1 MSKWSPTVFLTNSA
15 LTQLAENLC
24 PGFLRVAKF
33 FQPWQSAGPYLMGTI
48 QIKSYLNPRRKSFDN
63 SSTSSE
69 KYFTQP
75 LIEVTFW
82 GPGTMNNPTF
92 ITESLNLI
100 WDNSLFNPHALS
112 PHIRSIDFWWL
123 IVGEGV
129 LFTDNAF
136 PFYEYSCRNYQKIR
150 VGNKMERQ
158 QQRSVLGWVEN
169 SAITWKFLT
178 EAIFFRVF
186 LFFFFIVKKAY
197 TLICNKPQHSQ
208 LF

>member
-15 LTQLAENLC
+15 VTQLAENLC

-33 FQPWQSAGPYLMGTI
+33 FQPWQSAGPYLMCTI

-75 LIEVTFW
+75 LIEATFW

-100 WDNSLFNPHALS
+100 WDNSLFNPHACHPTSEVLTSDDWLS
-112 PHIRSIDFWWL
+112 GRGSYSLITPFPSMNTAVGIIKRS
-123 IVGEGV
+123 E
-129 LFTDNAF
+129 
-136 PFYEYSCRNYQKIR
+136 
-150 VGNKMERQ
+150 
-158 QQRSVLGWVEN
+158 
-169 SAITWKFLT
+169 
-178 EAIFFRVF
+178 
-186 LFFFFIVKKAY
+186 
-197 TLICNKPQHSQ
+197 
-208 LF
+208 